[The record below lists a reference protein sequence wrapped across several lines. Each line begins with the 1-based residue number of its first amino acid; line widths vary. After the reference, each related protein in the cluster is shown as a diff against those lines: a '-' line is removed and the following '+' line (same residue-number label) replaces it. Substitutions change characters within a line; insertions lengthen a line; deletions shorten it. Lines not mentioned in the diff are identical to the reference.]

1 MSTPTARALARLRE
15 LGYLADVVERRLP
28 RCFITRDLF
37 GCIDVV
43 AVRPGEVLGV
53 QCTSASNLAARLARA
68 RGAPGLRDWL
78 AAGARFGV
86 WGWAKRWPLRTKVSA
101 SAGTGFVKVFLN
113 TVPMMAYL
121 PFRVRRSSNPKCAAS
136 LSAIPRCSDCVPRT
150 KRMMLALV
158 TPVLR
163 SRVR

>member
-1 MSTPTARALARLRE
+1 VSTPTARALARLRE

-86 WGWAKRWPLRTKVSA
+86 WGWAKRRPRGRRKVW
-101 SAGTGFVKVFLN
+101 
-113 TVPMMAYL
+113 
-121 PFRVRRSSNPKCAAS
+121 C
-136 LSAIPRCSDCVPRT
+136 
-150 KRMMLALV
+150 
-158 TPVLR
+158 VLR
-163 SRVR
+163 VTTNMLNDGRALAMLERALRGAVGNTYRA